1 MNNFINNFINNEF
14 KHSLQIKEEEIKD
27 LNLFENFLKN
37 LKGYKQ
43 SFYFNDNVYKIEFM
57 DITTK
62 EFKENSILIDRI
74 LRRFIK

>member
-14 KHSLQIKEEEIKD
+14 KHLLQIKEEDI
-27 LNLFENFLKN
+27 LNLCIFENFLKN

-43 SFYFNDNVYKIEFM
+43 SFYFNDNVYKIVFENINKEEFN
-57 DITTK
+57 K
-62 EFKENSILIDRI
+62 NSILINRF